1 MPTKRNHPPD
11 YEQHLLQALEDLKQ
25 DPTLSIAKAA
35 AHRAVPPSTLRDRKN
50 RGMQNPTAAHQHDCL
65 LSSTQEDILVKW
77 ALFQDDMGIPPR
89 QELLKE
95 KAEAIL
101 HLNNPDVRIGKR
113 WVDRFMKCHPEL
125 QSRFSQRLD
134 CQRAA
139 AGNPKL
145 MERHFSIFQKA
156 VRDYKVETMNIW
168 NMDEKG
174 FLLGIANKVK
184 VICRR
189 GRKNPRYTCDGS
201 RELITV
207 LECVSA
213 KGGLLPPMI
222 VTKGAHHYAG
232 NHVKGQG
239 TPGSVYGHSPNGWTT
254 NELGLLWMKHHFE
267 PSTHP
272 K

>member
-1 MPTKRNHPPD
+1 
-11 YEQHLLQALEDLKQ
+11 
-25 DPTLSIAKAA
+25 
-35 AHRAVPPSTLRDRKN
+35 
-50 RGMQNPTAAHQHDCL
+50 
-65 LSSTQEDILVKW
+65 
-77 ALFQDDMGIPPR
+77 
-89 QELLKE
+89 
-95 KAEAIL
+95 
-101 HLNNPDVRIGKR
+101 
-113 WVDRFMKCHPEL
+113 
-125 QSRFSQRLD
+125 
-134 CQRAA
+134 
-139 AGNPKL
+139 
-145 MERHFSIFQKA
+145 
-156 VRDYKVETMNIW
+156 MNIW

>member
-113 WVDRFMKCHPEL
+113 
-125 QSRFSQRLD
+125 
-134 CQRAA
+134 
-139 AGNPKL
+139 
-145 MERHFSIFQKA
+145 
-156 VRDYKVETMNIW
+156 
-168 NMDEKG
+168 
-174 FLLGIANKVK
+174 
-184 VICRR
+184 
-189 GRKNPRYTCDGS
+189 
-201 RELITV
+201 
-207 LECVSA
+207 
-213 KGGLLPPMI
+213 
-222 VTKGAHHYAG
+222 
-232 NHVKGQG
+232 
-239 TPGSVYGHSPNGWTT
+239 
-254 NELGLLWMKHHFE
+254 
-267 PSTHP
+267 
-272 K
+272 